1 MFLMGDWGTL
11 GQGCHCDVHKI
22 LCKSPRVPASPT
34 PKMDN
39 EMRCEGVCENTPN
52 FLKRRYAA
60 QKFLFPRGRAK
71 KSLARTR
78 KMGSNP
84 GSNPVSAHFGSIFLT
99 FFPLCIV

>member
-60 QKFLFPRGRAK
+60 QKFFFPRGRAK
-71 KSLARTR
+71 NNFARTR
-78 KMGSNP
+78 KNGFEP
-84 GSNPVSAHFGSIFLT
+84 GFEPGFSPFWLHLSTDFS
-99 FFPLCIV
+99 LCVV